1 MAIISNSFIEDT
13 RGNSLNIE
21 PLIVLAEKNNNDVY
35 DVLDIYSTKQ
45 ISVLDENNNNY
56 LSKGIL
62 KKISSIKNAVD
73 FENKRLKINTFRF
86 TIYNYYDI
94 KEKLSNVSFASVNN
108 SLIGKYVI
116 LYYKTQSS
124 NKINLNQNIETLD
137 DSDSSIIFYGIVNR
151 VTQQNDSITIQAE
164 DETQPYIS
172 DKTIPKTKPSDL
184 SPEIYNNILEAD
196 KGMEVVPI
204 IYGKVDRTKG
214 IRFRQNGNFTSYIAP
229 YNSSDGTL
237 GIIHDNH
244 PLFGSYNLRKI
255 SSSRTLTSFLAFKD
269 DDWFTCMCSP
279 NISSYN
285 GASNFGQND
294 FYLVPTQGI
303 SYIDLSLGNS
313 GSVLPNL
320 SQSFLYNGGLAQGFS
335 IVFPQSA
342 YMDLTGNSSLLEVQ
356 NYSIDSVEVHPEQNI
371 FSNNGGHYKRWYRED
386 ETFFDTPIDNTIFD
400 TGVITYTPQT
410 HDNKKGRW
418 IILKLE
424 REVEGMRL
432 PIMSIK
438 GYASEDGVTTNTKT
452 FYLYSKLINY
462 DNMLE
467 SIEDDE
473 NIGQTLYNYWYKYNQ
488 TGGSGI
494 SFGNYIGLPADN
506 NSVYSNESYNMFSG
520 SYDWTQAPRTNTY
533 KSDAI
538 AIWEW
543 YSDEEE
549 MIGNSDFGSHENI
562 SVGWKFHNFAVEEVK
577 DFDMFE
583 DDIYASIMG
592 RKDYL
597 CTENLEET
605 QGLSNALT
613 SYSSN
618 TGIFFGAVLDNGE
631 IDTICNYIDNYFLTR
646 TEEFMS
652 DWTFDNNDNIIFDSP
667 DFLQHNIDNENWILT
682 SSAVLSSI
690 FLVTYRKFLINY
702 VHKIIYD
709 LTQDDTL
716 LETHPDYPEHGIW
729 TEAALVWVENNP
741 DIFEE
746 IKTTYEEESYA
757 QRKALYRRL
766 LKYVFMND
774 LEDDDVD
781 NEFTGYLYNWD
792 SFDINTD
799 DLWAMNEWINNIAAY
814 LDDTLNTINK
824 SVFDL
829 LSGFIVNDEYSTWQ
843 TYQERVSLYS
853 WTFGGYL
860 TYNFGSVSQLY
871 GGNPGWSTDLVTDI
885 QDEVIAQATNN
896 TNLVTNGFIQK
907 PTDIILNIL
916 SKEMSFGIT
925 ENNDFD
931 LSVYDYKSI
940 NKSREVY
947 ADWKMG
953 FIIDTEQDGKKVIEN
968 LLNETKSFFTF
979 TPEGKFS
986 LVTIK
991 NKYVWDDIDHF
1002 VENSDV
1008 IKYKITRTK
1017 RENLIISSKYH
1028 YRYDAGFKK
1037 YQISTDVMKIKDL
1050 IPSYTG
1056 AEYYNINDI
1065 TGHKEKK
1072 LKYHTETDTTNLLQ
1086 EYELLNNCNQHL
1098 IIDIDLDLSYSK
1110 IKVGDIIKL
1119 PLINNEKA
1127 FGIDYS
1133 KVQDLN
1139 GQPIYPVFIVMQTEL
1154 SVNMFKLR
1162 CYQLHY
1168 LGTDGQHG
1176 FSSPEEALV
1185 YRANLREYNT
1195 KYPTQRNY
1203 NYLPPEQREEGAI
1216 YVQGGLEIPYGDTN
1230 MDGIINVVDIVDVVN
1245 NILGDYQYSELGD
1258 INEDEILN
1266 VVDIVA
1272 LVEVILA

>member
-164 DETQPYIS
+164 DETQLYIS
-172 DKTIPKTKPSDL
+172 DKTIPKTKTSDL

-214 IRFRQNGNFTSYIAP
+214 IRFRQNGNFSSYLLEYWSTA
-229 YNSSDGTL
+229 GTL

-244 PLFGSYNLRKI
+244 SLYGSYNLRKI
-255 SSSRTLTSFLAFKD
+255 SSNVVDKNYLSFKG
-269 DDWFTCMCSP
+269 DDWCVTKLRGTSGQSP
-279 NISSYN
+279 S
-285 GASNFGQND
+285 ASDNS
-294 FYLVPTQGI
+294 LEPSTGI
-303 SYIDLSLGNS
+303 STLDISLGSS
-313 GSVLPNL
+313 GNILPLLSGGSISNIGNVIGTSV
-320 SQSFLYNGGLAQGFS
+320 
-335 IVFPQSA
+335 VFANKA
-342 YMDLTGNSSLLEVQ
+342 YMDLTGESSITEIESYSESSAILNPDDNILL
-356 NYSIDSVEVHPEQNI
+356 D
-371 FSNNGGHYKRWYRED
+371 NGYEKRWYRDD
-386 ETFFDTPIDNTIFD
+386 ETFIDTPVNTNVLD
-400 TGVITYTPQT
+400 TGIINYTPET

-418 IILKLE
+418 IVLKLE
-424 REVEGMRL
+424 R
-432 PIMSIK
+432 PISGSYRHIFSIR
-438 GYASEDGVTTNTKT
+438 GYASEDGVTTNDKDFSIWVKT
-452 FYLYSKLINY
+452 AIY
-462 DNMLE
+462 DNLIECFDDSE
-467 SIEDDE
+467 SSLSDFA
-473 NIGQTLYNYWYKYNQ
+473 YKHPESSV
-488 TGGSGI
+488 SG
-494 SFGNYIGLPADN
+494 SFGQPTKLSKEYNAYYQNNY
-506 NSVYSNESYNMFSG
+506 YNIFFNG
-520 SYDWTQAPRTNTY
+520 YAGGVQAQQNANVET
-533 KSDAI
+533 DAVI
-538 AIWEW
+538 FWEW
-543 YSDEEE
+543 YSNDVELLS
-549 MIGNSDFGSHENI
+549 GGSTDWGSHGNI
-562 SVGWKFHNFAVEEVK
+562 SIGWQFHNYALETRKEFNVLN
-577 DFDMFE
+577 
-583 DDIYASIMG
+583 DDLYASIMG

-631 IDTICNYIDNYFLTR
+631 IDTICNYIDDYFLTR

-652 DWTFDNNDNIIFDSP
+652 DWTFNNNDDIIFDSP

-690 FLVTYRKFLINY
+690 FLITYRKFLINY

-716 LETHPDYPEHGIW
+716 LEIHPDYPEHGIW

-746 IKTTYEEESYA
+746 IKTIYEEESYA

-774 LEDDDVD
+774 LEYADVD
-781 NEFTGYLYNWD
+781 NLFTGYLYNWD

-991 NKYVWDDIDHF
+991 NKYVWNDIDHF

-1119 PLINNEKA
+1119 PLIGNEKA

-1176 FSSPEEALV
+1176 FSSPEESLV
-1185 YRANLREYNT
+1185 YRANLRQMNT
-1195 KYPTQRNY
+1195 SYPTLKNW
-1203 NYLPPEQREEGAI
+1203 NYLPPEEREEGAI
-1216 YVQGGLEIPYGDTN
+1216 YVQGGLEIPYGDLN
-1230 MDGIINVVDIVDVVN
+1230 MDGNINVSDAVSYIHEMMVN
-1245 NILGDYQYSELGD
+1245 QTSSFEIGDLNQDGNSNILDLVA
-1258 INEDEILN
+1258 ILN
-1266 VVDIVA
+1266 I
-1272 LVEVILA
+1272 ILQI